1 MKNKEF
7 IITDDTG
14 ERIDKFLN
22 NKLELSRTYIQKLVK
37 DGNILVNGKKVK
49 VNYRLKLSDKVNV
62 AIPEPEKIELKPQK
76 MDLDIIY
83 EDKDVIVINKPS
95 GLVVHPAFG
104 HKENTLVNSI
114 LAHAKDLSTINGVIR
129 PGIVHRL
136 DKDTS
141 GLIMVAKNDFAHE
154 SLARQL
160 KEKTVLRKYV
170 ALVKGVIPHNEGII
184 DAPIG
189 RDPKNRKKMT
199 VTSINSKNAIT
210 HFKVLERFSDYTL
223 VECTLIT
230 GRTHQIRVHMKYIG
244 HPVCDDPLYGSGKKL
259 GNNGQLL
266 HAKTLG
272 FNHPKTSEYLEFT
285 APLPKKFSDILESL
299 KTQ

>member
-1 MKNKEF
+1 M
-7 IITDDTG
+7 
-14 ERIDKFLN
+14 
-22 NKLELSRTYIQKLVK
+22 
-37 DGNILVNGKKVK
+37 
-49 VNYRLKLSDKVNV
+49 KLSDKVNV

-244 HPVCDDPLYGSGKKL
+244 HPVCDDPLYGSGK
-259 GNNGQLL
+259 
-266 HAKTLG
+266 
-272 FNHPKTSEYLEFT
+272 S
-285 APLPKKFSDILESL
+285 
-299 KTQ
+299 